1 MELQIVTDG
10 DRAIIL
16 EEISLAERNEHE
28 NTSCLENEVTISN
41 KIWLF
46 SYLLS
51 FLEKYDLKIL
61 DYF

>member
-41 KIWLF
+41 KI
-46 SYLLS
+46 
-51 FLEKYDLKIL
+51 
-61 DYF
+61 